1 MVTIGCSE
9 PMPDG
14 RRCRAPA
21 LRDGAFCFWH
31 DPDKAQEA
39 AEARKLGGHR
49 RRRERTLA
57 VAYDL
62 TGLGSIEAIRR
73 IVEIALFD
81 VLGLDNSIARAR
93 VLITGALAAAK
104 LLETGE
110 LAERM
115 GALEAALEK
124 DRSAPRES
132 LFPDESTR

>member
-1 MVTIGCSE
+1 MVSPGCAQ

-21 LRDGAFCFWH
+21 LRDGRLCFWH
-31 DPDKAQEA
+31 EPGKAEEA
-39 AEARKLGGHR
+39 HEARRLGGLR
-49 RRRERTLA
+49 RGRERTLA

-81 VLGLDNSIARAR
+81 VLGLENSIARAR
-93 VLITGALAAAK
+93 VLISGALAAAK

-110 LAERM
+110 LAERIA
-115 GALEAALEK
+115 ALEAALAQ
-124 DRSAPRES
+124 DRAVPPET
-132 LFPDESTR
+132 LFPDESAP